1 MACQLTC
8 NIIWLVVSFWFS
20 IHRNGWSV
28 MIIPTGMFFHAFRK
42 CLETSSHF
50 LFKSAPTFRSSPL
63 AGEED
68 GRSICSRL
76 LFYRWRCCAVRV
88 TASQCHSV
96 TAVSMTGCH
105 SQNGQSWTERR
116 KKIGTSWHKTMD
128 LPKVPEHRCR
138 NSLHQRFLQATGS
151 LKRLERW
158 SLEIFVMFPD
168 TRRFFGCKLVN
179 HKSPGFDQQQ
189 KIVFNQRLD
198 DHDFVPSHDLG
209 TTSSWKNVWMIVT
222 GSCFHCK
229 TRGGVAEWYCL
240 WYIYLS
246 FF

>member
-76 LFYRWRCCAVRV
+76 LFYRWCCCAVRV

-116 KKIGTSWHKTMD
+116 KKLAHHGTKQWIFPKYQSTGVEIRCIKGSSKLLGPSKDWKDDLWRFSW
-128 LPKVPEHRCR
+128 C
-138 NSLHQRFLQATGS
+138 SLTPADFLG
-151 LKRLERW
+151 
-158 SLEIFVMFPD
+158 
-168 TRRFFGCKLVN
+168 VN
-179 HKSPGFDQQQ
+179 
-189 KIVFNQRLD
+189 L
-198 DHDFVPSHDLG
+198 
-209 TTSSWKNVWMIVT
+209 
-222 GSCFHCK
+222 
-229 TRGGVAEWYCL
+229 
-240 WYIYLS
+240 
-246 FF
+246 